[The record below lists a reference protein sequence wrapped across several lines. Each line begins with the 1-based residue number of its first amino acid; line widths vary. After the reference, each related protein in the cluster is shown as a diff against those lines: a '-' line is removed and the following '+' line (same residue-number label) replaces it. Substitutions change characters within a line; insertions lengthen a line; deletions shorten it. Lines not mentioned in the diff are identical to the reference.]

1 VYDQIIDL
9 AAQPVESALL
19 ADERVPEF
27 EAFFE
32 REKERLFRRSV
43 W

>member
-27 EAFFE
+27 EGLLRA
-32 REKERLFRRSV
+32 
-43 W
+43 